1 MRLTTTLSGLALSIL
16 TFGQQGQKQRLTNV
30 QVGQQAPEIVMASP
44 SGEVLRLS
52 QLKGKVVLIDFWASW
67 CRPCRMENPHVRQV
81 YHTYKDRL
89 FTNGDGFQ
97 VFSVSMDRQGALDAW
112 KGAIAKDSLDWKWHV
127 GAVNEP
133 ENAAAQEYGAMF
145 IPTNALID
153 GEGKIIGM
161 DLHGDDL
168 TNALEGLL
176 EKNPTKLDK
185 ALEGLLEKD
194 PAKLEN
200 HGKKKTAGS
209 KQ

>member
-1 MRLTTTLSGLALSIL
+1 MSAAAPDTARCLPGSPIFATTMRLATTLFAATIVLFS
-16 TFGQQGQKQRLTNV
+16 FGQKQRLTNV
-30 QVGQQAPEIVMASP
+30 QVGEQAPEIVMASP

-67 CRPCRMENPHVRQV
+67 CRPCRMENPHVRHV

-153 GEGKIIGM
+153 GEGRIIGM

-168 TNALEGLL
+168 
-176 EKNPTKLDK
+176 DK
-185 ALEGLLEKD
+185 ALDGLLEKD
-194 PAKLEN
+194 PAKLEK
-200 HGKKKTAGS
+200 HGKKK
-209 KQ
+209 K

>member
-1 MRLTTTLSGLALSIL
+1 MAPTLTARCLPGSSIFATNMRLTSTLFAATIALFSS
-16 TFGQQGQKQRLTNV
+16 GQKQRLTNV

-67 CRPCRMENPHVRQV
+67 CRPCRMESPHVRRT

-97 VFSVSMDRQGALDAW
+97 VFSVSMDRQGALEQW

-153 GEGKIIGM
+153 GEGRIIGM

-168 TNALEGLL
+168 TNAL
-176 EKNPTKLDK
+176 N
-185 ALEGLLEKD
+185 GLLEKD
-194 PAKLEN
+194 PMKLEK
-200 HGKKKTAGS
+200 HGKKK
-209 KQ
+209 K

>member
-1 MRLTTTLSGLALSIL
+1 MRLTTTLSLLALSIV

-67 CRPCRMENPHVRQV
+67 CRPCRMESPHVRHV

-97 VFSVSMDRQGALDAW
+97 VFSVSMDRQGALDQW
-112 KGAIAKDSLDWKWHV
+112 KAAIEKDSLDWKWHV

-153 GEGKIIGM
+153 GSGKIIGI
-161 DLHGDDL
+161 DLHGEDL
-168 TNALEGLL
+168 DRAL
-176 EKNPTKLDK
+176 D
-185 ALEGLLEKD
+185 GLLEKD
-194 PAKLEN
+194 PTKLAK
-200 HGKKKTAGS
+200 HKKK
-209 KQ
+209 K